1 MLIEFSEADGYI
13 ALSSNQKMVLILH
26 ERKAQ
31 EFGDHA
37 VKDQKQI
44 QFSTGIPDLSLHEV
58 LTVVIN

>member
-1 MLIEFSEADGYI
+1 MLIEFSEADGYT

-37 VKDQKQI
+37 AEDRKPI
-44 QFSTGIPDLSLHEV
+44 QSSAGIPDLSLHEV

>member
-1 MLIEFSEADGYI
+1 
-13 ALSSNQKMVLILH
+13 MVLTLH

-37 VKDQKQI
+37 AKDQEQI
-44 QFSTGIPDLSLHEV
+44 QFSTSIPDLSLHEV

>member
-1 MLIEFSEADGYI
+1 
-13 ALSSNQKMVLILH
+13 MVLILH

-37 VKDQKQI
+37 AEDRKPI
-44 QFSTGIPDLSLHEV
+44 QSSAGILDLSLHEV

>member
-1 MLIEFSEADGYI
+1 MLIEFSEADGYT

-37 VKDQKQI
+37 AKDQK
-44 QFSTGIPDLSLHEV
+44 SSLV
-58 LTVVIN
+58 QAYRIWAYMKC

>member
-1 MLIEFSEADGYI
+1 
-13 ALSSNQKMVLILH
+13 MVLILH

-37 VKDQKQI
+37 AKDQKQI
-44 QFSTGIPDLSLHEV
+44 QFSTCIPDLSLHEV